1 MSWTHQPW
9 TTTEHGC
16 DKATK
21 EKTTILELK
30 VTRLET
36 LEVGSDEA
44 RNLRSC
50 EQLKNMK
57 IEVKIK
63 ETRWGKIRILD

>member
-1 MSWTHQPW
+1 M
-9 TTTEHGC
+9 GLG
-16 DKATK
+16 AMNYRFRA
-21 EKTTILELK
+21 LE
-30 VTRLET
+30 VTRIEFR
-36 LEVGSDEA
+36 EVGSDEA